1 MTRFSSAHASA
12 TAFQQRLGLEF
23 DDLGLLEL
31 ALTHAS
37 VPNENEGDPLT
48 SNERLEFLGDAL
60 VGLVVARSLFD
71 RLPEESEGDLTVRR
85 SLAVRTEAL
94 ERVARE
100 LDLGRYL
107 VLGRGEQ
114 VNGGAERSRTL
125 ASALEAVIGAV
136 LLDRGNEEAMAF
148 ARRILANEIDIAASA
163 SRLKDPKSLLQ
174 EFMQSRSS
182 PLPEY
187 RVTGSVGPPD
197 TPSWTVEVILDDTV
211 VAEGQGRRKLDA
223 ERQAASRALD
233 LLDREST
240 DV

>member
-1 MTRFSSAHASA
+1 MTRLRDAHSSAN
-12 TAFQQRLGLEF
+12 AFQQRLGLEF
-23 DDLGLLEL
+23 DDPGLLEL

-37 VPNENEGDPLT
+37 VPNENEGDPLD

-71 RLPEESEGDLTVRR
+71 RLPGESEGDLTVRR
-85 SLAVRTEAL
+85 SLAIRTEAL

-114 VNGGAERSRTL
+114 TNGGAERSRTL

-136 LLDRGNEEAMAF
+136 LLDKGNEEAMAF
-148 ARRILANEIDIAASA
+148 AERILANEIDIAANA

-174 EFMQSRSS
+174 EYMQARGSS
-182 PLPEY
+182 LPEY
-187 RVTGSVGPPD
+187 RVIASSGPPD
-197 TPSWTVEVILDDTV
+197 TPSWTVEVLCDGEV
-211 VAEGQGRRKLDA
+211 AAEGEGRRKLDA
-223 ERQAASRALD
+223 ERQAANRALD
-233 LLDREST
+233 LLDL
-240 DV
+240 